1 MQIRSGY
8 EIAVIG
14 LGGRFPGAETL
25 ISHWP
30 SFIGALNSTR
40 SSLNTTR
47 RVYFYVI
54 VKMWFKL
61 PIYLKS
67 ATYSN

>member
-1 MQIRSGY
+1 MRHH
-8 EIAVIG
+8 
-14 LGGRFPGAETL
+14 R
-25 ISHWP
+25 WP

-61 PIYLKS
+61 PIYTRGAVKVKCRPRTS
-67 ATYSN
+67 QYGGSTKTAIRNNG